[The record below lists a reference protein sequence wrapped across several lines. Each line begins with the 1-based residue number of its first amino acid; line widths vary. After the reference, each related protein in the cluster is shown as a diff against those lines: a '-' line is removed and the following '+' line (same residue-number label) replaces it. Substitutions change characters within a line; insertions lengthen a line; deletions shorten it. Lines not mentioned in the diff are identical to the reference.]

1 MKIIKRV
8 VSTIVMLSMIAMLLS
23 TGFSTV
29 SHAASS
35 KASVSVSKSS
45 LKVGDTVTVTVTV
58 SCDSAIGS
66 YSMGVTYNPAVI
78 EYVSGSG
85 SGGGGTVNIA
95 GYGDGSATSSSA
107 SLTFKAVGNGSS
119 SISTAG
125 GEVYNWNEEAAALSG
140 GSASVSV
147 TTAAST
153 GGGKSSVG
161 GDSTAAD
168 NSEEGDVSGN
178 AKLASLQISPGSLSP
193 AFSAN
198 ITKYTA
204 KVETDV
210 TKLVVSAAPADSGAK
225 VSVSGNTNLK
235 EGSNKVTITVTAA
248 SGATK
253 SYVINVQKGDTTEE
267 DTEEE
272 PTEVV
277 VDIDGKQYTFA
288 DSEEGLTIPKDFTL
302 CEGKYGEDTVL
313 AFEAPNG
320 KFKVV
325 CLLDGTAAQY
335 WYLLDETLNK
345 LLPYIEYQAN
355 INRYVILEAGS
366 DVVVPEGYSKIDYD
380 IDGLSVVAYS
390 DGNEEEFVLV
400 YAMTVY
406 GEPGFY
412 LYDSKEATFQ
422 RYIEKTVT
430 TEASTEDVKEEL
442 AKDNSKTSIKDIVM
456 YVACGLALLFFVMTI
471 MLAIQI
477 RDKRLKIENVVDNIE
492 DDAKDDGEIRDDF

>member
-1 MKIIKRV
+1 
-8 VSTIVMLSMIAMLLS
+8 MIAMLLS

-107 SLTFKAVGNGSS
+107 TLTFKAVGNGSS

-147 TTAAST
+147 TTATSS
-153 GGGKSSVG
+153 GGGSTSG
-161 GDSTAAD
+161 GNTSGGGSTTADDSGE
-168 NSEEGDVSGN
+168 SDVSGN

-198 ITKYTA
+198 TTKYTT
-204 KVETDV
+204 KVEMDV
-210 TKLVVSAAPADSGAK
+210 TKLVVSATPADSGAK
-225 VSVSGNTNLK
+225 VSVSGNNNLK
-235 EGSNKVTITVTAA
+235 DGSNKVTITVTAA

-288 DSEEGLTIPKDFTL
+288 DSEEGLIVPKDFTL

-335 WYLLDETLNK
+335 WYLLDEQLNK

-355 INRYVILEAGS
+355 VNRYVILEAGS
-366 DVVVPEGYSKIDYD
+366 DIVVPEGYSKIDYD
-380 IDGLSVVAYS
+380 IDGLPVVAYS

-430 TEASTEDVKEEL
+430 TEEATEAVAKEPE
-442 AKDNSKTSIKDIVM
+442 KDNSKMSIKDIVM

-471 MLAIQI
+471 LLAIQI
-477 RDKRLKIENVVDNIE
+477 KDKRLKTGNIVDNIE
-492 DDAKDDGEIRDDF
+492 DDSKDDGEIRDDF